1 MALHREPGGATFPK
15 VNLPRSPATRMPP
28 WSIHLVN
35 ARGQFGPR
43 AEIIRRA
50 CAEVEARME
59 AVAPPLAL
67 DVVISGGQPVSGSM
81 RVSGHCYE
89 PGVIGLRVDLGPI
102 HAGENLH
109 DEVLKTLF
117 HEAHHALR
125 WEGPGYGETLGGA
138 LVSEGLAQRFV
149 HEMMS
154 CPPEPF
160 EHAVPASTCE
170 AYRPHARAGFDDMDY
185 DHAGWFYGAA
195 AIPNWLGYTLGLRMV
210 DRFLAAHPHLSALR
224 LAHAD
229 AEIFRQ
235 TLMAPF

>member
-1 MALHREPGGATFPK
+1 MA
-15 VNLPRSPATRMPP
+15 SWM
-28 WSIHLVN
+28 IHLVN
-35 ARGQFGPR
+35 ARSQFG
-43 AEIIRRA
+43 ALAAVIRRA
-50 CAEVEARME
+50 CAEAEVRVA
-59 AVAPPLAL
+59 AVSVPLAL
-67 DVVISGGQPVSGSM
+67 DIVISGAHHGPGSM

-89 PGVIGLRVDLGPI
+89 PGVIGLRLDLGPI

-117 HEAHHALR
+117 HEVHHALR

-160 EHAVPASTCE
+160 EHAVPPSTCE
-170 AYRPHARAGFDDMDY
+170 AYRPHALARFDDADY
-185 DHAGWFYGAA
+185 DHEGWFLGASA
-195 AIPNWLGYTLGLRMV
+195 VPNWLGYTLGLRMV